1 MMYRATFKIRID
13 RKNLTK
19 IEEMLKERWK
29 ATNISSKE
37 ISKNCWLVSFRVE
50 DHRKLFAF
58 KEVIEN
64 YDGKLLRPYVRKE
77 EKIHC

>member
-1 MMYRATFKIRID
+1 MYIATFKIRID

-19 IEEMLKERWK
+19 IEKMLKERWK
-29 ATNISSKE
+29 ATNVSSKE
-37 ISKNCWLVSFRVE
+37 ISKNYWSISFRVE